1 MLSFFAQGAAIGLTA
16 AGAPGPLL
24 TYLISRSLSGG
35 WRQGALVAL
44 GPLISDPFIVV
55 TILLLLD
62 RVPPSFL
69 LVISLLGG
77 MYVLYL
83 AWGSIKQWRK
93 GSQEIAVGGKQPIW
107 EFAKSSPDEF
117 SQPRS
122 LRLLDPGQRADPALC
137 AQRIDL
143 VRDSIFIGFLR
154 SFYWGHAGS
163 GNPIQPGAPPGIKGS
178 ENPAADQYY
187 CFIHFWH
194 PADLPRDNRVDRLGS
209 GNVDPWQR
217 DQP

>member
-83 AWGSIKQWRK
+83 AWGSIKQWSK
-93 GSQEIAVGGKQPIW
+93 GSQEIVVVESTPSGDLRKAALMNFLSPGPYAFWTLVNGPILLSALKESIWYGVAFLLGFYGVFIGGMLVLAII
-107 EFAKSSPDEF
+107 F
-117 SQPRS
+117 SQAR
-122 LRLLDPGQRADPALC
+122 
-137 AQRIDL
+137 
-143 VRDSIFIGFLR
+143 
-154 SFYWGHAGS
+154 
-163 GNPIQPGAPPGIKGS
+163 
-178 ENPAADQYY
+178 
-187 CFIHFWH
+187 
-194 PADLPRDNRVDRLGS
+194 RLGS
-209 GNVDPWQR
+209 KVVRILLLISIIVLSIFGILLIYR
-217 DQP
+217 GITGLIG

>member
-93 GSQEIAVGGKQPIW
+93 GSQEIAVA
-107 EFAKSSPDEF
+107 ESSPSGNLRKAALMNFLSPGPYAFWTLVNGPILLSALKESIWYGIAFLLGFYGVFIGGMLVLAIIF
-117 SQPRS
+117 SQAR
-122 LRLLDPGQRADPALC
+122 
-137 AQRIDL
+137 
-143 VRDSIFIGFLR
+143 
-154 SFYWGHAGS
+154 
-163 GNPIQPGAPPGIKGS
+163 
-178 ENPAADQYY
+178 
-187 CFIHFWH
+187 
-194 PADLPRDNRVDRLGS
+194 RLGS
-209 GNVDPWQR
+209 KVVRILLLISIIVLSIFGILLIYR
-217 DQP
+217 GITGLIG